1 MRVNASERPQDT
13 GATTLRATLRRALG
27 TARTT
32 WNRHPRWGLAVRA
45 TIAAVIAFPVALLV
59 PEPWSE
65 YPSYA
70 PLGAVVATSVTLAS
84 SARESAQAVG
94 AILLGAVVAQ
104 AVDLLVPW
112 TLPSLALV
120 VLVGVALSGLRVLG
134 GLGSWVPTSALF
146 VLVVGD
152 ADPVGYTGA
161 YIGLTFVGA
170 VIGILVNA
178 VKPPLPLTPAT
189 FALHDLRKAVV
200 AQLDD
205 LGDALVADDRPGPD
219 EWPGHQH
226 DLVTVARQ
234 VDDAVARATEAAEAN
249 WAARRHAAW
258 RARQSRQS
266 LLLVG
271 LTHRVAELTGLVV
284 ESERSRLRSDPLD
297 EELRAITART
307 FHDVA
312 RAVDAADRLDGGD
325 AEAYDAARAAVDELE
340 AAVGRVRVDPSRE
353 PGAAV
358 GITLALGRVLDTL
371 TEHYERLAAD
381 DLNDGR
387 G

>member
-1 MRVNASERPQDT
+1 MNDSDRPRDT
-13 GATTLRATLRRALG
+13 DATTRRATLRRAVA

-45 TIAAVIAFPVALLV
+45 TVAAVIAFPVALLV
-59 PEPWSE
+59 PEPWSA
-65 YPSYA
+65 YPYYA

-94 AILLGAVVAQ
+94 AILLGAAVAQ
-104 AVDLLVPW
+104 VVDLLVPW

-146 VLVVGD
+146 VLIVGD

-205 LGDALVADDRPGPD
+205 LGDALVAEERPGPD
-219 EWPGHQH
+219 EWLGHQH

-258 RARQSRQS
+258 RAHQSRQS
-266 LLLVG
+266 RLFVD

-297 EELRAITART
+297 GDLRTVTART
-307 FHDVA
+307 FRDVA
-312 RAVDAADRLDGGD
+312 RAVEAADRLDGD
-325 AEAYDAARAAVDELE
+325 ADAYDAARRAVDDLE
-340 AAVGRVRVDPSRE
+340 TTVGRVRVDPSRE

-358 GITLALGRVLDTL
+358 GITLALSRVVDTL

-381 DLNDGR
+381 DLDGNR